1 MIPKLLSISA
11 QIKQN
16 QKALEQ
22 VSLEEKSFLQKYR
35 SDMLNERLEH
45 ISQIEILSTN
55 LPRLEERL
63 KLTEIRA
70 PIDGIINRVYIK
82 SKNAVVK
89 GGEVLLDIVPNSDNL
104 IVEAY
109 IDPKD
114 IAKVEVGQRARISLT
129 AYDAS
134 KYGFIDGT
142 LLNVSA
148 DAVYRED
155 RNDYMFMVTTEM
167 TSKLLDSSGEKVPLN
182 AGMIAQI
189 DIIRGKQTLLEYFW
203 QPVAKIKDDAFRQ

>member
-1 MIPKLLSISA
+1 M
-11 QIKQN
+11 
-16 QKALEQ
+16 
-22 VSLEEKSFLQKYR
+22 
-35 SDMLNERLEH
+35 
-45 ISQIEILSTN
+45 
-55 LPRLEERL
+55 
-63 KLTEIRA
+63 
-70 PIDGIINRVYIK
+70 
-82 SKNAVVK
+82 VK
-89 GGEVLLDIVPNSDNL
+89 GGEVLLDIVPNSNNL

-114 IAKVEVGQRARISLT
+114 IAKVEVGQPARISLT

-167 TSKLLDSSGEKVPLN
+167 TSKLLDSNGEQVPLN